1 MKYFILDF
9 KDMPNG
15 YVSNSV
21 DALRRATKDDLT
33 EIIQFGRDDYL
44 EHPQPIRFFEGIV
57 DQLRDSDIIIG
68 FSANNLLTFL
78 NNVAG
83 FRDAL
88 FEKID
93 NRTPFYLQFLQVWET
108 VNPCGSEKRSR
119 STNSY
124 TDLLD
129 MLEAYPTNIKVRGLA
144 WFEGYVTEYIM
155 KFEPAK
161 VDPCISTVFEDGE
174 KIWIDGAN
182 LMTFGEGNTA
192 LLKSSAG
199 HRNVSTL
206 GPDAG
211 LIDYE
216 KHSPCV
222 IRKTDNHF
230 GYLVSGIFFAVNFDS
245 ATNPRSVGE
254 ANITAISK
262 IVRDLQT
269 NVRVPADA

>member
-9 KDMPNG
+9 KDTLNG

-21 DALRRATKDDLT
+21 DALRRATKGDPT

-44 EHPQPIRFFEGIV
+44 GHPQPIRFFEYIV
-57 DQLRDSDIIIG
+57 EQLRDSDVIIG
-68 FSANNLLTFL
+68 FSADNLLTFL

-108 VNPCGSEKRSR
+108 VNSMGRERSR
-119 STNSY
+119 SPNPY
-124 TDLLD
+124 VDLLD
-129 MLEAYPTNIKVRGLA
+129 KLAAYPTSIKVRGLA
-144 WFEGYVTEYIM
+144 WCEGCFTEYIM

-161 VDPCISTVFEDGE
+161 VDPCISTVFQDGE

-192 LLKSSAG
+192 LLKSSAS
-199 HRNVSTL
+199 HRHVSTL